1 MKLNDKILE
10 HYNETLRVL
19 VESKKII
26 PKIEK
31 ISKIIKEKIRK
42 NKKVFVYGN
51 GGSFADSSHFVGELI
66 ATYRK
71 KKRRALPF
79 CLLCSNAT
87 SLTAWSNDFNFDDF
101 LVREFS
107 SLNSKGDVLF
117 LLSTSGGNVKRKQS
131 INLIKLVKFAK
142 RRGIFIISLLGKGG
156 GVLKNYSNETIIVD
170 SNKTGTIQE
179 IHKIIL
185 HSICNYLDDCF

>member
-1 MKLNDKILE
+1 MKLNNKILE
-10 HYNETLRVL
+10 HYNETVRVL

-31 ISKIIKEKIRK
+31 ISKIIKEKIKNRK
-42 NKKVFVYGN
+42 KIFVYGN
-51 GGSFADSSHFVGELI
+51 GGSFADGSHFVGELI

-79 CLLCSNAT
+79 YLLSSNIAA
-87 SLTAWSNDFNFDDF
+87 LTAWSNDFNFDDF
-101 LVREFS
+101 LLREFS
-107 SLNSKGDVLF
+107 SLNSSGDILF
-117 LLSTSGGNVKRKQS
+117 LLSTSGGNIKKKQS
-131 INLIKLVKFAK
+131 VNLINLVKFAK
-142 RRGIFIISLLGKGG
+142 KKDIFIISLLGKGG
-156 GVLKNYSNETIIVD
+156 GILKSYSNEAIIVN
-170 SNKTGTIQE
+170 SNKTDTIQE

>member
-1 MKLNDKILE
+1 MKLNNKILE

-19 VESKKII
+19 LESKKII

-31 ISKIIKEKIRK
+31 ISKIIKEKIKK

-71 KKRRALPF
+71 KKRRSLPF
-79 CLLCSNAT
+79 CLLCANTA

-107 SLNSKGDVLF
+107 SLNNKGDVLF
-117 LLSTSGGNVKRKQS
+117 LLSTSGGNAKNKQS

-142 RRGIFIISLLGKGG
+142 RRGIFIICLLGKGG

-170 SNKTGTIQE
+170 SYNTGTIQE
-179 IHKIIL
+179 IHKVIL

>member
-1 MKLNDKILE
+1 MKLNNKILE
-10 HYNETLRVL
+10 HYNETLKVL

-26 PKIEK
+26 PKIER
-31 ISKIIKEKIRK
+31 ISKIIKEK
-42 NKKVFVYGN
+42 NKIKKKIFVYGN

-79 CLLCSNAT
+79 CLLCSNTT

-117 LLSTSGGNVKRKQS
+117 LLSTTLSLPMEYYSTFFIEEKHGFHDFLAGDAPRQNSIPRASKSTPTLKKNVIIFFELTTR
-131 INLIKLVKFAK
+131 IKVV
-142 RRGIFIISLLGKGG
+142 S
-156 GVLKNYSNETIIVD
+156 YSSQV
-170 SNKTGTIQE
+170 
-179 IHKIIL
+179 
-185 HSICNYLDDCF
+185 

>member
-1 MKLNDKILE
+1 MKLNNKILK

-19 VESKKII
+19 IKSKEII

-31 ISKIIKEKIRK
+31 ISKIIKEKIKK

-71 KKRRALPF
+71 KKRRSLPF
-79 CLLCSNAT
+79 CLLCANTA

-107 SLNSKGDVLF
+107 SLNNKGDVLF
-117 LLSTSGGNVKRKQS
+117 LLSTSGGNIKKKQS

-142 RRGIFIISLLGKGG
+142 KKGIFIICLLGKGG
-156 GVLKNYSNETIIVD
+156 GILKNYSNEAIIVN
-170 SNKTGTIQE
+170 SNKTSTIQE

-185 HSICNYLDDCF
+185 HSICYYLDDCF

>member
-1 MKLNDKILE
+1 MKLNNKIFE

-79 CLLCSNAT
+79 SLLCSNTAA
-87 SLTAWSNDFNFDDF
+87 LTAWSNDFNFDDF

-107 SLNSKGDVLF
+107 SLNNKGDVLF
-117 LLSTSGGNVKRKQS
+117 LLSTSGGNIKKQQS
-131 INLIKLVKFAK
+131 VNLIKLVKFAR

-156 GVLKNYSNETIIVD
+156 GVLKNYSNEAIIVD
-170 SNKTGTIQE
+170 SYNTGTIQE

-185 HSICNYLDDCF
+185 HSICNYLDDYF

>member
-1 MKLNDKILE
+1 MKLNNKILK

-19 VESKKII
+19 IKSKEII

-66 ATYRK
+66 ATYRN

-79 CLLCSNAT
+79 CLLCSNTA

-107 SLNSKGDVLF
+107 SLNNKGDVLF
-117 LLSTSGGNVKRKQS
+117 LLSTSGGNIKKKQS

-142 RRGIFIISLLGKGG
+142 RRSIFIISLLGKGG

-170 SNKTGTIQE
+170 SYKTGTIQE

-185 HSICNYLDDCF
+185 HSICSYLDDSF